1 MALPTTRGS
10 VTGEID
16 TLFDQLLDDWGFPR
30 MTMPTVAARALP
42 AVDIYEKDGRY
53 VTELA
58 VPGYKNDN
66 INVEVNGNVLTVS
79 GQYDE
84 STAKDDAKYHRRE
97 IRRGSFSR
105 SIALPQ
111 EIDPNSVQAK
121 VERGILT
128 VSMSPVKPIAPKK
141 IPISGG

>member
-1 MALPTTRGS
+1 MALPTTRSS

-16 TLFDQLLDDWGFPR
+16 VLFDQLLDDWGFPR
-30 MTMPTVAARALP
+30 MAMPTVPTRALP
-42 AVDIYEKDGRY
+42 AVDLYEKDGKY

-84 STAKDDAKYHRRE
+84 TTSKDDAKYHRRE

-105 SIALPQ
+105 SIAVPQ

-121 VERGILT
+121 VERGILSVT
-128 VSMSPVKPIAPKK
+128 MSPVKPLAPKK

>member
-16 TLFDQLLDDWGFPR
+16 ALFDQLLDEWGFPR
-30 MTMPTVAARALP
+30 MPVQNLGPRSLP
-42 AVDIYEKDGRY
+42 AVDLYEKDGKY
-53 VTELA
+53 VAELA

-66 INVEVNGNVLTVS
+66 INVEVNGNVLTVT

-84 STAKDDAKYHRRE
+84 TSTKNDAKYHRRE

-111 EIDPNSVQAK
+111 EIDADSVRAK

-128 VSMSPVKPIAPKK
+128 VTLSPVKPIAPKK
-141 IPISGG
+141 IPITGS